1 MQEFQ
6 SRTLTHV
13 ESKEN
18 RNIQLQKRKTKLTYQ
33 KQKRDKDN
41 RHIKFT
47 FASWDDVHYTLKSTG

>member
-18 RNIQLQKRKTKLTYQ
+18 RKQKTEGKKKKLTYQ

-41 RHIKFT
+41 RHVKFT

>member
-41 RHIKFT
+41 RHVKFT